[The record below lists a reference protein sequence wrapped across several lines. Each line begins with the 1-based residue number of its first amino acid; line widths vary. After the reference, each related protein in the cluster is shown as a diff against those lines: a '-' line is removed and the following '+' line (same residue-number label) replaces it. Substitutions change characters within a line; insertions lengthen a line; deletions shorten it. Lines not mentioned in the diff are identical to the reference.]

1 MGLVVVNSVGH
12 SALYVCCLFAVI
24 WCGFDCCLWWYIG
37 WLWWWGSFCSG
48 CLWVVLVCF
57 ALRVVVVLMVDLMLM
72 LVFMIGVLRWVSV

>member
-1 MGLVVVNSVGH
+1 MVLIVGYGGILVG
-12 SALYVCCLFAVI
+12 Y
-24 WCGFDCCLWWYIG
+24 GG
-37 WLWWWGSFCSG
+37 GSFCSG